1 MPSTRTHFSFAV
13 LTTNAPVTAGVR
25 HMKESGDIYLATTT
39 LWIAF
44 GVIGA
49 AIIARGVK
57 ISEFRQAWI
66 DGLRLDISEYINKA
80 HEWIDLYLDFNSETD
95 QKKKAN
101 IKTDLDRLKYDSL
114 HIHSRISLRFKPDDK
129 DGNLLLNE
137 LLSLLDP
144 SKLTPNNQQSC
155 WRDLSDK
162 AVYSARVLLKEE
174 WETTKNPLRSLFK
187 FIKGLQKNA

>member
-1 MPSTRTHFSFAV
+1 MRA
-13 LTTNAPVTAGVR
+13 VR

-49 AIIARGVK
+49 AVIARGVK

-80 HEWIDLYLDFNSETD
+80 HEWIDMYLDFNSEAD
-95 QKKKAN
+95 QEKKAQM
-101 IKTDLDRLKYDSL
+101 KPDLDRLKYNSL

-129 DGNLLLNE
+129 DGDLLLNE

-144 SKLTPNNQQSC
+144 SKLSPDNQYSS

-162 AVYSARVLLKEE
+162 AVYSTRVLLKEE
-174 WETTKNPLRSLFK
+174 WETTKNPLRGLFN
-187 FIKGLQKNA
+187 FIKGLRKHA